1 MEYEIIEMAEKTVAG
16 FSVRTNNSSPTTT
29 Q

>member
-16 FSVRTNNSSPTTT
+16 FSVRTKKKRWQVSA
-29 Q
+29 